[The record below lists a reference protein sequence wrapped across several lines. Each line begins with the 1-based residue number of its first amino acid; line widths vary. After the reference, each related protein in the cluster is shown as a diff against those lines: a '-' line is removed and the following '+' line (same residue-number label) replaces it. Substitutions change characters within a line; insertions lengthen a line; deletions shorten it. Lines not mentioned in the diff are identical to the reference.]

1 MKKFMNAT
9 LEVVCFNEQDVV
21 TTSGEF
27 VGGGT
32 YQDNELP
39 LVPFSVESVF
49 EKQYV
54 KTEVV

>member
-49 EKQYV
+49 
-54 KTEVV
+54 